1 MPKIAA
7 DRLEEIGR
15 ALFVAAGTPEDEA
28 ALVMRHIVGANL
40 VGHDSHGV
48 IQIPTYIDRIKA
60 GHIVPGAPW
69 IIVKESPTTTV
80 VDGHWGF
87 GYVANERAMRL
98 TIEKAKK
105 SNVAAATV
113 FRQGHIGRLSSYTQ
127 MAAKAGMIGLI
138 TANSGRSPKAV
149 APFGGRE
156 ARLGTN
162 PISMAI
168 PSDLEGPLY
177 LDMATSAAAAGK
189 IALAVARNEKVP
201 DGWVIGAD
209 GRPTNDPRQLRQ
221 GGALLPLGGPDG
233 GYKGTGLAVM
243 VEILCG
249 LLTGLGFGVEPTGR
263 HNDGCF
269 HGGVQGRC
277 VPPAR
282 RVQEGCRR
290 FHPLSEGDAARRGIE
305 RRALPRRD
313 RAHEGTGPARQRHR
327 GRGRDLVQAQGARR
341 GLQTDRPPRLRRRRV
356 AASRPEDLG
365 AAGRWPSSRP
375 RSSRAR
381 RRSAPMPRRCARWSP
396 ICARKPRR
404 SRSAATRPS
413 RKRHEGRGKLLAR
426 ERIRLLLDPGSP
438 FLELSAFAAYRD
450 V

>member
-1 MPKIAA
+1 MPKIPAE
-7 DRLEEIGR
+7 RLEEIGR
-15 ALFVAAGTPEDEA
+15 ALFVAAGTEAEEA

-48 IQIPTYIDRIKA
+48 IQIPTYIERIKV

-69 IIVKESPTTTV
+69 VIVKESPTTTV

-87 GYVANERAMRL
+87 GYSVNERAMRL
-98 TIEKAKK
+98 TIEKAEKGG
-105 SNVAAATV
+105 VAAATV

-127 MAAKAGMIGLI
+127 MAARAGMIGLI
-138 TANSGRSPKAV
+138 TADSGRSPKAV

-189 IALAVARNEKVP
+189 IALAVARNERVP
-201 DGWVIGAD
+201 DNWVIGSD
-209 GRPTNDPRQLRQ
+209 GKPTNDPSQLRQ
-221 GGALLPLGGPDG
+221 GGALLPLGGPEG

-269 HGGVQGRC
+269 MAVFKVDAFRPLGEFKKEVGEFIRYLKET
-277 VPPAR
+277 PPAEGSSGVLYPGEIEHR
-282 RVQEGCRR
+282 REQDRR
-290 FHPLSEGDAARRGIE
+290 ANGIE
-305 RRALPRRD
+305 VEDATWYKLRALAD
-313 RAHEGTGPARQRHR
+313 GY
-327 GRGRDLVQAQGARR
+327 
-341 GLQTDRPPRLRRRRV
+341 GLTDQL
-356 AASRPEDLG
+356 ALED
-365 AAGRWPSSRP
+365 
-375 RSSRAR
+375 
-381 RRSAPMPRRCARWSP
+381 
-396 ICARKPRR
+396 I
-404 SRSAATRPS
+404 
-413 RKRHEGRGKLLAR
+413 E
-426 ERIRLLLDPGSP
+426 
-438 FLELSAFAAYRD
+438 
-450 V
+450 